1 MTTFVQLGWISDA
14 INYVFDKLINPFISL
29 VSEFLSNAFKWLFNT
44 LLEPLLE
51 TAFSLISQ
59 TIIRYGMR
67 VIGRVFY
74 RIEIGFLQILEVFE
88 DVFRVLAGI
97 TKVSDSEMGVSGS
110 LLSVI
115 AQSGYVRN
123 AMWASVAIAFVLCFF
138 FTILGTIKS
147 ISDMGGPQSKSVGHV
162 LRQLM
167 YAMIRM
173 FTAPVIGLFL
183 IVLGDAVLLAV
194 TNAMTFGE
202 GATIARTLFVISSL
216 DAVDDEFGAIDRY
229 GVNHKGGLR
238 FELSFKDYSARI
250 GDFDNMI
257 LGYNSST
264 RQDYLEAHP
273 GAAKGYGLN
282 DIFRQPFYAG
292 TKDYTRAF
300 DVDDTFNMGRLN
312 FLVGIGGA
320 LLFIFI
326 LGSSLFVLTG
336 RIFDIVVL
344 LIVEPFFVAAMPL
357 DDGEHFQ
364 KWEEL
369 FLGKIFSGYGMI
381 VAMYLYLLVCT
392 LVFEGKIA
400 FTAMGDFGDV
410 LTDMLM
416 SILILVGGAATVMTA
431 GPLVTSIISSV
442 AAGQEAGQVA
452 VGQKFS
458 SAVMDTASAPVKF
471 AGKLGTDALINKISG
486 GRISGIFYPS
496 DNKDGEGGE
505 GSSGGGGFSL
515 DSLSNMFSGKK
526 NGGGGMN
533 LPSPGS
539 WGGGGGSSMPG
550 MPGGGGSMPGGGS
563 GYSMPG
569 GGYYNNGPGNAY
581 GNQFRQ
587 QAPRTGGAGQAPVAP
602 AQVPEREEINFDTYG
617 SGFNNDSGEDN
628 LMQDVG
634 YDDLHLD
641 REDIVLDNDDYDDG
655 IGGNLMEDVS
665 LDDFDPE
672 SGELKPPPFGGF
684 FRDND
689 DD

>member
-273 GAAKGYGLN
+273 GEAKDYGLN

-416 SILILVGGAATVMTA
+416 RILFLVGGAATVMTA